1 MFREEWD
8 GASYLVHM
16 AINRNGGDVGR
27 PSVGGPY
34 IKKEIVDALGI
45 DPLEINT
52 TEELYELAQ
61 KIKEGNIHR

>member
-1 MFREEWD
+1 MN
-8 GASYLVHM
+8 GMGHLILMHM

-27 PSVGGPY
+27 PTVGGLY

-52 TEELYELAQ
+52 SKELYDLV
-61 KIKEGNIHR
+61 KN